1 MDEFEPAFLTEL
13 VGRIYEAAVDPAQWG
28 DFLALLERFHPDS
41 RITLFAHEDGRPA
54 DALTVHRN
62 YPADDLRAY
71 LDHYVKNSPHVARV
85 HQIPVGRA
93 VPSEAAIEDREF
105 HTTEHYNEFVRP
117 RRLGYHAAG
126 IVLERTPGRMTA
138 LSLANLKN
146 DPDQRARQIRLLDLL
161 APHLV
166 RAIRL
171 HRTLALKTAGGE
183 AAQAALDRWAH
194 AAFVLNAAGRV
205 VWHNGAADALL
216 RRADGLSLGREGQL
230 LSADDARTRALEI
243 AARKCATM
251 SEADKAEI
259 NAADLDGIALP
270 RPSGGAPLRAM
281 IWPLPFLGGGTAL
294 GGGTGLGGAAPLARG
309 TALLMILDPDRAQRT
324 PVGWLARQYGLSPAE
339 QRLTEAIVNGVPLA
353 AAAEQFGIRLSTA
366 RQRLKDIQAKTQCP
380 RQSDLIRLAFSL
392 PGVRGD

>member
-13 VGRIYEAAVDPAQWG
+13 VGRIYEAAVDSAQWG
-28 DFLALLERFHPDS
+28 DFLALLERFHPDT

-62 YPADDLRAY
+62 YLPDDLRAY

-85 HQIPVGRA
+85 HKMPVGRA
-93 VPSEAAIEDREF
+93 VLSETAIEDREF

-126 IVLERTPGRMTA
+126 IVLERAPGRMTA

-194 AAFVLNAAGRV
+194 AAFVLNASGRV
-205 VWHNGAADALL
+205 VWHNGAAEALL

-230 LSADDARTRALEI
+230 LSADDVRTRALEV
-243 AARKCATM
+243 AARKCASM

-259 NAADLDGIALP
+259 NAADLNGIALP

-281 IWPLPFLGGGTAL
+281 IWPLPFLGGG
-294 GGGTGLGGAAPLARG
+294 AAPLARG
-309 TALLMILDPDRAQRT
+309 TALLMILDPERTLRT

-353 AAAEQFGIRLSTA
+353 EAAEQFGIRLSTA
-366 RQRLKDIQAKTQCP
+366 RQRLKDIQAKTHCP

-392 PGVRGD
+392 PEVRND